1 LDAGIGGDV
10 VNKTGRT
17 LFTVTL
23 LGSNLADIG
32 YQSNMS
38 RLKYMD
44 DYPVNGTG
52 RNGIYN
58 MGRYV
63 SIKVVVPID
72 LKKKEALTVQ

>member
-1 LDAGIGGDV
+1 
-10 VNKTGRT
+10 
-17 LFTVTL
+17 
-23 LGSNLADIG
+23 
-32 YQSNMS
+32 
-38 RLKYMD
+38 LKYMD